1 MSDLAL
7 TAESPS
13 HSPIAAEVARRRTF
27 AIISHP
33 DAGKTTLTEKLLLFG
48 GAINLA
54 GQVKAKGE
62 RRNTRSDWMKIERDR
77 GISVVTSVMTFEFNN
92 LVFNLLD
99 TPGHEDFSEDT
110 YRTLT
115 AVDSAVM
122 VIDAAKGIEARTLKL
137 IEVCRL
143 RDIPIITFINKMD
156 RESRDTFDLLDEI
169 EKTLALDTTPMTWP
183 VGRGRDFLGTYDI
196 STGGIRLL
204 EGGGAKT
211 GAAENIDVAELA
223 GRNANLDV
231 NEITDELALV
241 KEASKPFDLA
251 SFREGHMTPVY
262 FGSALRNFGVGDLLE
277 GLGKFAPPPRAQDS
291 NLRKVEASE
300 PRMSAFVFK
309 IQANMDPNH
318 RDRIAFARLCS
329 GKLTR
334 GMKAKLVRTGKNM
347 SLSSPQFFFAQDR
360 ALADEAFAGDV
371 VGIPNHGT
379 LRIGDTLTEGED
391 ITFVG
396 VPSFAPEIVR
406 RVRLTDAMKA
416 KKLKEALQQM
426 SEEGVV
432 QVFRPRDGAP
442 GAGRRGRPAAAR
454 RAQGAARCRI
464 FAAGRIRG
472 FGIPAGALDFV
483 RRPQEA
489 RRFCQR
495 QQLRRR
501 RRRRW
506 RSGVPGQER
515 ILSRLHQGAR
525 RGDYVFQHQGC
536 EEEGVRRRGCGR
548 SAAPAT
554 LVVLRES
561 GGPSTPRPLGPVKPG
576 DATVLVLPGPERGDV
591 NRTRLEP
598 VYRGYN
604 FEAFGLSRPR

>member
-1 MSDLAL
+1 MHDV
-7 TAESPS
+7 TAVQDSLKQQSPL
-13 HSPIAAEVARRRTF
+13 AAEVARRRTF

-62 RRNTRSDWMKIERDR
+62 RRNTRSDWMKIERER
-77 GISVVTSVMTFEFNN
+77 GISVVTSVMTFEFDG

-122 VIDAAKGIEARTLKL
+122 VIDAAKGIEARTRKL
-137 IEVCRL
+137 FEVCRL

-156 RESRDTFDLLDEI
+156 RESRDPFELLDEI
-169 EKTLALDTTPMTWP
+169 EKTLALDTTPLTWP
-183 VGRGRDFLGTYDI
+183 SGRGRDFIGTYDVP
-196 STGGIRLL
+196 TGGVRLL
-204 EGGGAKT
+204 DAEGNKT
-211 GAAENIDVAELA
+211 GAPLKVDIADLVKGNP
-223 GRNANLDV
+223 NLDA
-231 NEITDELALV
+231 NAIKDELALV
-241 KEASKPFDLA
+241 SEACKPFDLA
-251 SFREGHMTPVY
+251 SFREGHLTPVF

-277 GLGKFAPPPRAQDS
+277 GLGRYAPPPRAQASDV
-291 NLRKVEASE
+291 RKVDAAE
-300 PRMSAFVFK
+300 PKMTAFVFK

-329 GKLTR
+329 GKLVR
-334 GMKAKLVRTGKNM
+334 GMKSRLVRTGKPM
-347 SLSSPQFFFAQDR
+347 TLSAPQFFFAQDR

-391 ITFVG
+391 IAFVG

-442 GAGRRGRPAAAR
+442 ALVGVVGQLQLDVLKARLDAEYALPVDFETSEFQLARWISSDDPKKLEAFIAAN
-454 RAQGAARCRI
+454 G
-464 FAAGRIRG
+464 
-472 FGIPAGALDFV
+472 
-483 RRPQEA
+483 
-489 RRFCQR
+489 
-495 QQLRRR
+495 
-501 RRRRW
+501 
-506 RSGVPGQER
+506 SGVADDVDGDPVFLARNQFYLDYTSER
-515 ILSRLHQGAR
+515 AEGI
-525 RGDYVFQHQGC
+525 VF
-536 EEEGVRRRGCGR
+536 
-548 SAAPAT
+548 S
-554 LVVLRES
+554 S
-561 GGPSTPRPLGPVKPG
+561 VK
-576 DATVLVLPGPERGDV
+576 DV
-591 NRTRLEP
+591 KKQ
-598 VYRGYN
+598 
-604 FEAFGLSRPR
+604 A

>member
-1 MSDLAL
+1 MSDIATT
-7 TAESPS
+7 TAESPAR
-13 HSPIAAEVARRRTF
+13 SPLAAEVARRRTF

-62 RRNTRSDWMKIERDR
+62 RRNTRSDWMKIERER
-77 GISVVTSVMTFEFNN
+77 GISVVTSVMTFEFEG

-122 VIDAAKGIEARTLKL
+122 VIDAAKGIEARTRKL
-137 IEVCRL
+137 FEVCRL

-156 RESRDTFDLLDEI
+156 RESRDVFELLDEI

-183 VGRGRDFLGTYDI
+183 VGRGRDFLGTYDVAN
-196 STGGIRLL
+196 GGVRLL
-204 EGGGAKT
+204 EGGAKT
-211 GAAENIDVAELA
+211 GAAQQIEIAELA
-223 GRNANLDV
+223 KLNANLDV
-231 NEITDELALV
+231 SAVKDELELV
-241 KEASKPFDLA
+241 TEASKPFELEA
-251 SFREGHMTPVY
+251 FREGHLTPVY

-277 GLGKFAPPPRAQDS
+277 GLGKFAPEPRAQDS
-291 NLRKVEASE
+291 DQRKVEATD

-329 GKLTR
+329 GKLSR
-334 GMKAKLVRTGKNM
+334 GMKAKLVRTGKSM
-347 SLSSPQFFFAQDR
+347 PLSSPQFFFAQDR
-360 ALADEAFAGDV
+360 SVADEAFAGDV

-391 ITFVG
+391 FNFVG

-442 GAGRRGRPAAAR
+442 ALVGVV
-454 RAQGAARCRI
+454 
-464 FAAGRIRG
+464 
-472 FGIPAGALDFV
+472 GAL
-483 RRPQEA
+483 
-489 RRFCQR
+489 
-495 QQLRRR
+495 QL
-501 RRRRW
+501 
-506 RSGVPGQER
+506 
-515 ILSRLHQGAR
+515 
-525 RGDYVFQHQGC
+525 D
-536 EEEGVRRRGCGR
+536 
-548 SAAPAT
+548 
-554 LVVLRES
+554 VL
-561 GGPSTPRPLGPVKPG
+561 K
-576 DATVLVLPGPERGDV
+576 A
-591 NRTRLEP
+591 RLEAEYSLPVEFEVSEFQLARWVSSEDRKKLDTFIAANTSSIADDVDGDP
-598 VYRGYN
+598 VYLARNEFYLGYTKERAEGIEFTNVKDVKKRG
-604 FEAFGLSRPR
+604 